1 MRKWFSLFLL
11 LLPMLA
17 YGQSARFQSQII
29 GSRGFPL
36 ANQNVAVCTQPANTS
51 TTPCSPLATL
61 ATSTSTT
68 SGGTNPLPIC
78 IGPNNPSSGC
88 MDGNGNFF
96 FYAVPGLYTI
106 QVYGPQVATP
116 FVQPD
121 VSVGASG
128 IGSFTTL
135 TVSGTAT
142 LKNINNIQFC
152 SQFAGADNAARCA
165 AAIAA
170 LPSTGGVVYNDECG
184 AQTWGSNIF
193 ASVSKPVT
201 LQAVCAATY
210 TVSVTQ
216 APNTPNVRVLG
227 IGGYGNSGGTGN
239 SVLVKNIAAGDLF
252 APGSSGVSF
261 ELAGFTITAGTTLTS
276 GFVVN
281 PAPAASEGYV
291 HNLNLINQY
300 GGFKIFSGSATGI
313 NSWVIENISLNC
325 SPSTIH
331 SGSLVST
338 GSTDN
343 TVTSAGHLFRNFVE
357 TGDVCTHDAP
367 EWLLDSM
374 TDSNQFTNI
383 NTGYSS
389 ANTST
394 QPILKIQ
401 NTLGGG
407 NAPRLERFTNFINE
421 AGTGQAGADVIN
433 IAACNDCLFTG
444 IDAAAGDHGV
454 NISGGTMIQFVG
466 GRIADNNNGGL
477 YVTSSVTD
485 LGLTVTGVNFYG
497 DSKTTNNLFDDIQIA
512 AGTTG
517 FSIIG
522 NMFDQQTSTVT
533 TNVPRYMVNVLG
545 TTTGGQYTIA
555 GNQVKVSKIGTA
567 FVRDPTVGTQHFVQD
582 ANGNANYISG
592 GGAGGGSKNIFL
604 DSLGTHTNWMDAI
617 QQNLSNCR
625 EFTPSTAAGGVTFS
639 TTGVAICNNGAGGPA
654 SLQVSQ
660 PVQNIGGTATMGLTL
675 KKGSGGGN
683 YTNATTSYTVADST
697 NLCFTVTIPTGWKL
711 GISASGA
718 LSTAT
723 AAVVAQA
730 ALTDNA
736 ACSTA
741 NAGILVE
748 TAPIQGAAIGVAD
761 VFALN
766 WIITGDGASH
776 NIAMQF
782 KTSNAAD
789 TASLINSSAT
799 ITPTMKF
806 ELMPSN

>member
-1 MRKWFSLFLL
+1 MRRILLIFALLVPSLLC
-11 LLPMLA
+11 A
-17 YGQSARFQSQII
+17 QGYRFDSQI
-29 GSRGFPL
+29 SQETLTSVVPNTTNVLSVPSSAQVAFCNFP
-36 ANQNVAVCTQPANTS
+36 ANAVPCTNKATTYTSVTLGTPCSTSTQIVLTNTS
-51 TTPCSPLATL
+51 TCVASPDAQQNWGVWVAAGQYAYTI
-61 ATSTSTT
+61 TI
-68 SGGTNPLPIC
+68 GGTNL
-78 IGPNNPSSGC
+78 GPYVVNFGIVNPSTIGANITFTGAITHSG
-88 MDGNGNFF
+88 METF
-96 FYAVPGLYTI
+96 
-106 QVYGPQVATP
+106 
-116 FVQPD
+116 
-121 VSVGASG
+121 
-128 IGSFTTL
+128 
-135 TVSGTAT
+135 
-142 LKNINNIQFC
+142 KNINNIQFC

-184 AQTWGSNIF
+184 SQTWGSNIF

-300 GGFKIFSGSATGI
+300 GGFKIFAGSATGI

-433 IAACNDCLFTG
+433 ITACNDCLFTG
-444 IDAAAGDHGV
+444 TDAAAGDHGV

-545 TTTGGQYTIA
+545 TTTGGQYTVA

-567 FVRDPTVGTQHFVQD
+567 FIRDPTVGTQHFVQD

-592 GGAGGGSKNIFL
+592 GGAGGGTKNIFL
-604 DSLGTHTNWMDAI
+604 DPALTHTNWMIAC
-617 QQNLSNCR
+617 QQNTSNGC
-625 EFTPSTAAGGVTFS
+625 EITPSSAAGGTTFPTPGFTIS
-639 TTGVAICNNGAGGPA
+639 NNGAGGA
-654 SLQVSQ
+654 STVGI
-660 PVQNIGGTATMGLTL
+660 PQNLSVTNLLLSGTAPTIAAAGCGGAAAAIVSPNGTAAFKVNVGTTPGSACTITMPT
-675 KKGSGGGN
+675 
-683 YTNATTSYTVADST
+683 ATTGWNCFATDITTNSTSVFLQKQTGAESTTSVVLTNFNDVA
-697 NLCFTVTIPTGWKL
+697 V
-711 GISASGA
+711 
-718 LSTAT
+718 AT
-723 AAVVAQA
+723 AFVAS
-730 ALTDNA
+730 D
-736 ACSTA
+736 
-741 NAGILVE
+741 ILKVSCH
-748 TAPIQGAAIGVAD
+748 AD
-761 VFALN
+761 
-766 WIITGDGASH
+766 
-776 NIAMQF
+776 
-782 KTSNAAD
+782 
-789 TASLINSSAT
+789 
-799 ITPTMKF
+799 
-806 ELMPSN
+806 